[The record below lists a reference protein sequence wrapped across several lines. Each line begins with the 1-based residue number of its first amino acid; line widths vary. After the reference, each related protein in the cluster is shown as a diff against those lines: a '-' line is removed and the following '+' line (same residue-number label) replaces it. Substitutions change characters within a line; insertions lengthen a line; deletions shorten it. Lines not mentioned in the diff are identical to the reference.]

1 MNRTEYRRHKR
12 ALQIQLVALQRHLI
26 AHEQRLVV
34 ILEGRDAAGKDGA
47 IKRIVQHMSPRETRV
62 VALGKPTERDR
73 ASWYFQRFV
82 PHLPADGEIVLFNR
96 SWYNRA
102 GVERVMGFCTEGE
115 YEAFFR
121 DVLAFERLIATSG
134 TSVLKFYLDIS
145 RNEQARRLAD
155 RRTSPLTAWK
165 SSPIDAVALD
175 KWDAYSEARNRM
187 LAQTGSDDLPWRVIA
202 ADDKR
207 RTRLTV
213 MAEILGAVDCERI
226 DPPALE
232 AFGGQLRRGRDAL
245 EEPGFLA
252 P

>member
-26 AHEQRLVV
+26 AHDQRLVV
-34 ILEGRDAAGKDGA
+34 ILEGRDAAGKDGT
-47 IKRIVQHMSPRETRV
+47 IKRITQHMSPRETRV
-62 VALGKPTERDR
+62 VALGRPSDRDR

-102 GVERVMGFCTEGE
+102 GVERVMEFCSEEE
-115 YEAFFR
+115 YEAFYR
-121 DVLAFERLIATSG
+121 DVLAFERLIAAAG
-134 TSVLKFYLDIS
+134 TTVLKFYLDIS
-145 RNEQARRLAD
+145 RHEQARRLAE

-175 KWDAYSEARNRM
+175 KWDAYSQARNRM
-187 LAQTGSDDLPWRVIA
+187 LAETDPDDLPWRVVA

-207 RTRLTV
+207 RARLTV
-213 MAEILGAVDCERI
+213 MAEILGAVECEWI

-232 AFGGQLRRGRDAL
+232 AFGGRLRYGQDAL
-245 EEPGFLA
+245 AEPGFLA
-252 P
+252 L

>member
-26 AHEQRLVV
+26 AHDQRLVV
-34 ILEGRDAAGKDGA
+34 ILEGRDAAGKDGT
-47 IKRIVQHMSPRETRV
+47 IKRITQHMSPRETRV
-62 VALGKPTERDR
+62 VALGRPSDRDR
-73 ASWYFQRFV
+73 ASWYFQRYV

-102 GVERVMGFCTEGE
+102 GVERVMGFCSEAE

-121 DVLAFERLIATSG
+121 DVLSFERLIAASG
-134 TSVLKFYLDIS
+134 TTVLKFYLDIS
-145 RNEQARRLAD
+145 RDEQAKRLAD

-175 KWDAYSEARNRM
+175 KWEAYSKARNRM
-187 LAQTGSDDLPWRVIA
+187 LAETGSDDLPWRVVA

-213 MAEILGAVDCERI
+213 MAEILGAVECASI

-232 AFGGQLRRGRDAL
+232 AFGGRVRYGQDAL

-252 P
+252 V

>member
-102 GVERVMGFCTEGE
+102 GVERVMEFCSEDE
-115 YEAFFR
+115 CEAFYR
-121 DVLAFERLIATSG
+121 DVLAFERLIAASG
-134 TSVLKFYLDIS
+134 TTVLKFYLDIS
-145 RNEQARRLAD
+145 RDEQARRLAE

-165 SSPIDAVALD
+165 SSPVDAVALD
-175 KWDAYSEARNRM
+175 KWDAYSQARNRM
-187 LAQTGSDDLPWRVIA
+187 LAETGPDDLPWRVVA

-207 RTRLTV
+207 CARLTV
-213 MAEILGAVDCERI
+213 MAEILGAVECEWV

-232 AFGGQLRRGRDAL
+232 AFGGRLRHGQDAL
-245 EEPGFLA
+245 AEPGFLA
-252 P
+252 L